1 MLLKYIDWIIRF
13 YSILQRHMKCWH
25 TSWILDMIAFFRN
38 INIGDSEQIIDKLII
53 IIDDKLVVC

>member
-1 MLLKYIDWIIRF
+1 
-13 YSILQRHMKCWH
+13 MKCWH